1 MIILALFWP
10 ARWALILTFTYG
22 WCKLY
27 ILYVF
32 QDVKHRILFLLE
44 MFEPFLDPAITPMKS
59 PIAFGNL
66 SPVFQEQQAQTC
78 GIAINVIRTA
88 VRKPAVLPSLES
100 EWRRGSVA
108 PRRVI
113 YLLLNFLGVSLRV
126 KYFQNVN
133 SLCSWKYGDSCCNAL
148 HCFLPSKILL
158 LKDFSTYYIE
168 LEILCNA
175 EDAALEK
182 AEQKER
188 FIRPSLVMGIVAFP
202 K

>member
-10 ARWALILTFTYG
+10 ARSALILTFTYG

-44 MFEPFLDPAITPMKS
+44 MFEPFLDPAITPMTS

-113 YLLLNFLGVSLRV
+113 YLLLNFLGVSSRV
-126 KYFQNVN
+126 KYFQNIN
-133 SLCSWKYGDSCCNAL
+133 TSMQL
-148 HCFLPSKILL
+148 KIW
-158 LKDFSTYYIE
+158 
-168 LEILCNA
+168 
-175 EDAALEK
+175 
-182 AEQKER
+182 R
-188 FIRPSLVMGIVAFP
+188 FML
-202 K
+202 